1 MLQQVIKYIIF
12 VYYYYNKN
20 TIFICIK
27 KKKKKK
33 KKKTQVATVI
43 DYYNR
48 WMEAF
53 PTIADLANADLEV
66 AKKKK
71 RE

>member
-1 MLQQVIKYIIF
+1 MY
-12 VYYYYNKN
+12 
-20 TIFICIK
+20 K